1 MCLRTEGA
9 GSDFEHPRDA
19 EPEDSN
25 VVRGLERMCEE
36 EEEFSLSG
44 MSINVVIAHMETWR
58 SHDKMTRAGISLTN
72 ITVTVYDDE
81 LCIYIPLQA
90 NYNVLRRGG
99 RQPAVRRTG
108 APVGSR
114 CVRGS
119 VVSL

>member
-1 MCLRTEGA
+1 MRERREA
-9 GSDFEHPRDA
+9 AYFGSPLAARRD
-19 EPEDSN
+19 
-25 VVRGLERMCEE
+25 
-36 EEEFSLSG
+36 
-44 MSINVVIAHMETWR
+44 
-58 SHDKMTRAGISLTN
+58 SHAWGGDD
-72 ITVTVYDDE
+72 DDE